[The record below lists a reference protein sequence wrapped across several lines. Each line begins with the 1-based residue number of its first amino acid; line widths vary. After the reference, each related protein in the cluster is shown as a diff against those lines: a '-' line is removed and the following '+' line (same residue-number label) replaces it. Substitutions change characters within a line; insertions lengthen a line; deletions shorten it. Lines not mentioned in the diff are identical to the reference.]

1 MCPLVEAAAV
11 LPPADAMA
19 LNGWPIAVA
28 HHVLSPQL
36 VIVDLH
42 SKGWQK
48 RQRCGRLDAILVS
61 AVWCHLLISLWRERQ
76 L

>member
-19 LNGWPIAVA
+19 LNGWPIAMA

-48 RQRCGRLDAILVS
+48 GSAAGGWTPSSSLPCGATS
-61 AVWCHLLISLWRERQ
+61 
-76 L
+76 